1 MTEITFRTAETAD
14 RAAIL
19 DLNVRVFGRSDE
31 ADIVSRLEADGDALL
46 QLVAVMETDIVGHIL
61 FYAIRIEGRT
71 RAVGLGPMSVNP
83 WAQRSGIGS
92 GLVHYGLRHL
102 QDGGVSLVFVLGHPA
117 YYPRFGF
124 SEATAAAFVA
134 PWKGPQ
140 FMAVRLRHGPPS
152 AGRLQFPSA
161 FGV

>member
-1 MTEITFRTAETAD
+1 MTDITFRTAETTD
-14 RAAIL
+14 RDAIL
-19 DLNVRVFGRSDE
+19 DLNIGAFGRRDE
-31 ADIVSRLEADGDALL
+31 AEIVSRLEADGDALL

-61 FYAIRIEGRT
+61 FYAIRIDGRIG
-71 RAVGLGPMSVNP
+71 AVGLGPMSVNP
-83 WAQRSGIGS
+83 WAQRAGIGS

-102 QDGGVSLVFVLGHPA
+102 QDGGVSLVFVLGHES

-124 SEATAAAFVA
+124 SEVAAAPFVA

-140 FMAVRLRHGPPS
+140 FMAVRLRHGPPTS
-152 AGRLQFPSA
+152 GRLQFPTA